1 MGKFK
6 NYTYFAV
13 AALLSIAGNAKAS
26 DTMENPDS
34 AQDVTVSNVRIERS
48 ESFLNCNFTINFA
61 DKNLG
66 SNREL
71 RLNPVI
77 IGNNGT
83 ETALPALMLP
93 DVCATYRPAATKNYR
108 TAFALYALKKE

>member
-34 AQDVTVSNVRIERS
+34 AQDV
-48 ESFLNCNFTINFA
+48 
-61 DKNLG
+61 K
-66 SNREL
+66 
-71 RLNPVI
+71 
-77 IGNNGT
+77 IGR
-83 ETALPALMLP
+83 AH
-93 DVCATYRPAATKNYR
+93 V
-108 TAFALYALKKE
+108 

>member
-66 SNREL
+66 SKPR
-71 RLNPVI
+71 I
-77 IGNNGT
+77 
-83 ETALPALMLP
+83 
-93 DVCATYRPAATKNYR
+93 AAKPRNYR
-108 TAFALYALKKE
+108 QQRHRNRIAGAYCCRTCALHTGPPPRKTIGQPSPYTL